1 MKRNRNL
8 FWAAISK
15 VLTVVTV
22 ALTVILVLTSGARA
36 TIKYTILNQFDWTNG
51 ADPLD
56 AQFVFDAAGNLYGT
70 TSGGGAY
77 GEGTVFEL
85 SPNSDGT
92 WTGAV
97 LYSFTGGSDGSTPF
111 AGVIFD
117 AAGDLYGTT
126 LSGGDGGSGTVFTL
140 TPNSGSGWTESV
152 IYNFTG
158 GSDGRQITS
167 GVIFDAAG
175 NLYGTA
181 SEGGASG
188 HGVVYKLTPNSD
200 GTWTES
206 PLYSFKGG
214 KDGTY
219 PDHASLIF
227 DAAGNLY
234 GEAAMG
240 GKGRCNWNRLGCGSV
255 FELTPNS
262 DGTWTETVLYRFAGG
277 KDGATPESTLTFDQA
292 GNLYGTTLFGGGG
305 PCGGNGGE
313 GCGTVFELSPS
324 SGGWTE
330 QVLLRF
336 PAKDGGNS
344 WGGVVF
350 DTAGNL
356 YGTTYSRGGGA
367 CKTWLG
373 KGCGTVFELTP
384 SSGGW
389 TEQVLHSFRG
399 SAGGQPFGEVLFDGQ
414 GNIYGAVSGEG
425 TNGSD
430 GAVYEITP

>member
-1 MKRNRNL
+1 
-8 FWAAISK
+8 
-15 VLTVVTV
+15 
-22 ALTVILVLTSGARA
+22 
-36 TIKYTILNQFDWTNG
+36 
-51 ADPLD
+51 
-56 AQFVFDAAGNLYGT
+56 
-70 TSGGGAY
+70 
-77 GEGTVFEL
+77 
-85 SPNSDGT
+85 
-92 WTGAV
+92 
-97 LYSFTGGSDGSTPF
+97 
-111 AGVIFD
+111 
-117 AAGDLYGTT
+117 
-126 LSGGDGGSGTVFTL
+126 
-140 TPNSGSGWTESV
+140 
-152 IYNFTG
+152 
-158 GSDGRQITS
+158 
-167 GVIFDAAG
+167 
-175 NLYGTA
+175 
-181 SEGGASG
+181 
-188 HGVVYKLTPNSD
+188 
-200 GTWTES
+200 
-206 PLYSFKGG
+206 
-214 KDGTY
+214 
-219 PDHASLIF
+219 
-227 DAAGNLY
+227 
-234 GEAAMG
+234 
-240 GKGRCNWNRLGCGSV
+240 
-255 FELTPNS
+255 
-262 DGTWTETVLYRFAGG
+262 LYRFAGG